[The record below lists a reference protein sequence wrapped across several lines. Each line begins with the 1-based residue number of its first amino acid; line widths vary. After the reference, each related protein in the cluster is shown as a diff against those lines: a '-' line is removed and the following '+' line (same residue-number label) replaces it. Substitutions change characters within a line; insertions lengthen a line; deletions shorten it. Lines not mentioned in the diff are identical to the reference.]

1 MDKHEHG
8 SVDVSTNEKSLAR
21 FAKAVAWTVVI
32 ILAFLLFLGI
42 VNG

>member
-8 SVDVSTNEKSLAR
+8 TVDVSENEKTLAS
-21 FAKAVAWTVVI
+21 FAKIVGWTVFV
-32 ILAFLLFLGI
+32 ILAFLLFLGM